1 MVDGLGEPID
11 TSHLNKSV
19 LNSTQ
24 YSNMSQQ
31 LVWLITGTSSGFG
44 RDLAIAALNRGDRVI
59 ATARHRSLSKLMEL
73 KEQGADILEL
83 DATSPL
89 ETLHGVAKQAVALHG
104 RVDVL
109 VNNAGYIE
117 VGALE
122 ENTPEESFNQFNTN
136 VFGPLNVNRAFLPYM
151 RERKSGTVVWIGS
164 IGGWRGGAA
173 AGLYAATKHAVR
185 ALSVSLHDEISP
197 LGLRSICFEPGYFR
211 TSFLT
216 ADNRGSDKSRIPDYK
231 DTTDAAFE
239 RFNAYSL
246 KQPGDPKKGVN
257 VMIDI
262 IKGEGGATGRE
273 FPTVVALGSDCYE
286 GVKAIC
292 NKTLENLEVWKD
304 LSTSTDFPK
313 NT

>member
-1 MVDGLGEPID
+1 
-11 TSHLNKSV
+11 
-19 LNSTQ
+19 
-24 YSNMSQQ
+24 MSKQ

-44 RDLAIAALNRGDRVI
+44 RDLAIAALNRGDKVI
-59 ATARHRSLSKLMEL
+59 ATARGRSLAKLADL
-73 KEQGADILEL
+73 KNQGADVLEL

-89 ETLHGVAKQAVALHG
+89 ETLHGIAKQAIAFHG

-151 RERKSGTVVWIGS
+151 RERKTGTVVWIGS
-164 IGGWRGGAA
+164 VGGWRGVAT

-211 TSFLT
+211 TNFLT
-216 ADNRGSDKSRIPDYK
+216 ADNRGPDKSRISDYQEI
-231 DTTDAAFE
+231 TNAVFA
-239 RFNAYSL
+239 RFNAYNL
-246 KQPGDPKKGVN
+246 NQPGDPKKGVEI
-257 VMIDI
+257 MIDI
-262 IKGEGGATGRE
+262 IKGEGIAAGRD

-286 GVKAIC
+286 GVKAAC
-292 NKTLENLEVWKD
+292 HDTLQNLEVWKD
-304 LSTSTDFPK
+304 VIVSTDFPK
-313 NT
+313 GS